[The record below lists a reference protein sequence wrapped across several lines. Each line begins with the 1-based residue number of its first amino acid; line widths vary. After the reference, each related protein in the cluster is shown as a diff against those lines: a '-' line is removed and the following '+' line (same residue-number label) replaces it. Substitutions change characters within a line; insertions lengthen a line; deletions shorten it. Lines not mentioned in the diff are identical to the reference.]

1 MTHKLRKLI
10 EDDDEPYISPMEIM
24 QSKPS
29 ADSGICLSVPYQ
41 SQSLSEDERGQEE
54 AGPPGSPGLTMG
66 GLPEINIM
74 AELETMR
81 VRLGRR
87 KSISRDNIDE
97 IGQFLSQTAGLGE
110 RTKSTE
116 NLPNHLVHNLEN
128 EARKSLSDSIESLQ
142 VRFLLVNFD
151 SFWPHLTVFDPGF
164 RICSKRVKLE

>member
-1 MTHKLRKLI
+1 
-10 EDDDEPYISPMEIM
+10 MEIM

-41 SQSLSEDERGQEE
+41 SQSLSENEQEDTR
-54 AGPPGSPGLTMG
+54 PPGSPGLTMG

-116 NLPNHLVHNLEN
+116 NLPNHLVQNLET

-142 VRFLLVNFD
+142 VR
-151 SFWPHLTVFDPGF
+151 SMT
-164 RICSKRVKLE
+164 LEVT